1 MSKFKKKPIKE
12 YVDNLVYAGFK
23 VKDPVKA
30 ASIANINT
38 ALALNALDGYTL
50 AVSDRVLLRNQT
62 TVTQNGVYQL
72 NASKIPIKVD
82 ADSGIGNSVF
92 VEYGSTQNDY
102 IYVSSIVNAW
112 SVFSKPDTIDKDP
125 RFCKVCGCS
134 SDHACPGGCHWVTDD
149 LCSNCVFSIF
159 TCEATV
165 SPNESLEPIDGTSD
179 YLADEI
185 VSEEICEGYVAGH
198 AAALGLS
205 SEAEDTALHIGDR
218 VMFYA
223 IYQHSEIIKQIVY
236 VLEPKKE

>member
-1 MSKFKKKPIKE
+1 MQKIEDKRYEQGKKIRQSYLVVNKDEPYAKDVYEIIKE
-12 YVDNLVYAGFK
+12 GELEKEEAIF
-23 VKDPVKA
+23 
-30 ASIANINT
+30 
-38 ALALNALDGYTL
+38 
-50 AVSDRVLLRNQT
+50 
-62 TVTQNGVYQL
+62 
-72 NASKIPIKVD
+72 
-82 ADSGIGNSVF
+82 
-92 VEYGSTQNDY
+92 
-102 IYVSSIVNAW
+102 
-112 SVFSKPDTIDKDP
+112 DKDP

-185 VSEEICEGYVAGH
+185 TSEEIYEGYVAGH

-205 SEAEDTALHIGDR
+205 SEVEDTTLHIGDR
-218 VMFYA
+218 VRVYA

-236 VLEPKKE
+236 VLEPKNE